1 MKPPPQC
8 PSCGGFGG
16 KWHECPPAFKDS
28 RIEEL
33 EKQSAVRGAR
43 LKELFTLVEESG
55 WQHEVSDNWEL
66 FKRSWF
72 DDDGNPL

>member
-1 MKPPPQC
+1 MNLPQC
-8 PSCGGFGG
+8 PSCGGIKDRG
-16 KWHECPPAFKDS
+16 HECPTGYVDVS
-28 RIEEL
+28 
-33 EKQSAVRGAR
+33 KQSAVRGAR